1 MDAAVRSAIVM
12 PSPENALNT
21 TKIVTIGILTSTAAS
36 ASFAGDPVALG
47 VTLGSALGT
56 SLGVTLGTALG
67 SVMSGVDVLLG
78 NGPLLGVTVA
88 SLLLGIVIARR
99 KLRR

>member
-1 MDAAVRSAIVM
+1 M

-21 TKIVTIGILTSTAAS
+21 TKIVTIGILTSMAAS
-36 ASFAGDPVALG
+36 ASFAGDGPPTVLG
-47 VTLGSALGT
+47 VQMGSILGT
-56 SLGVTLGTALG
+56 PLGPAVE

>member
-1 MDAAVRSAIVM
+1 M

-21 TKIVTIGILTSTAAS
+21 TKIVTIAILTSSAAS
-36 ASFAGDPVALG
+36 ASFAGVALG
-47 VTLGSALGT
+47 APLGITLGT

-67 SVMSGVDVLLG
+67 SVMSGVDVLVG